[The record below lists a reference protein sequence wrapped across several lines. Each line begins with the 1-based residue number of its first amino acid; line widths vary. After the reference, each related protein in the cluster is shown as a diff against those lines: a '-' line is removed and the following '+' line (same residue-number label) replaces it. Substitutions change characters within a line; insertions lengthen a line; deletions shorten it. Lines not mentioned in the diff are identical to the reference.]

1 MTKIIQSTEKN
12 RSLWNRQIRDST
24 TKIETSFPWKIA
36 TQIAQVLCRK
46 ASATRIPGKDHWH
59 QTAVTT
65 FTENGPFQD
74 YIRKTV
80 NSQINVSFSPAPIWL
95 SLSLLNLKY
104 YLTYQKKIC
113 LNKSFCLTMV
123 LYFAIISQAH
133 EAWISFPPPPF
144 FSKFSYKSFLFQN
157 FHNHS
162 VFFSFDN
169 ISRRHTS
176 WIIRVF
182 CVHSFSTDTV

>member
-1 MTKIIQSTEKN
+1 MTKIIQNTEKN
-12 RSLWNRQIRDST
+12 RRLWNRQIREST
-24 TKIETSFPWKIA
+24 TKIETSFPWKIP

-74 YIRKTV
+74 YTRKTALFRATQIFQKVTKVVV

-104 YLTYQKKIC
+104 YLTYQKKIF
-113 LNKSFCLTMV
+113 LNKSFCLDYGPLFCNYMCTWMCKKKTY
-123 LYFAIISQAH
+123 LLNFYRT
-133 EAWISFPPPPF
+133 SFEVI
-144 FSKFSYKSFLFQN
+144 N
-157 FHNHS
+157 
-162 VFFSFDN
+162 
-169 ISRRHTS
+169 
-176 WIIRVF
+176 
-182 CVHSFSTDTV
+182 